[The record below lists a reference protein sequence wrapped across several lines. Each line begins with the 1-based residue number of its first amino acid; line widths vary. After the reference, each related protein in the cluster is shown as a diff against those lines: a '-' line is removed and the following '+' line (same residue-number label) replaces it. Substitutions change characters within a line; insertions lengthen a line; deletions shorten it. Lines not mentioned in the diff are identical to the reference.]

1 MRKPSDYPI
10 KKNGLDWDT
19 LPIVL
24 IIIGLMLAVTGLHNL
39 KQYCESTVELPEL
52 VAEPIVVEETEEII
66 EETVVVEEQAE
77 PQIQDR
83 DILAMVVMAE
93 AGGEKFIGKVAVAAV
108 VLNRASMWDMTIG
121 EVATQENQF
130 VYPYYGTVSVACYEA
145 VDFAMQNRDMFPSN
159 MVYFRS
165 FKYHEDLGEPYIQIG
180 GHFFSTEGIPEW
192 EFESLGGGD

>member
-1 MRKPSDYPI
+1 MRKPSEYPI
-10 KKNGLDWDT
+10 KKNGPDWDT

-24 IIIGLMLAVTGLHNL
+24 IIIGLILAVTGLYNL
-39 KQYCESTVELPEL
+39 EQYCESIVELPEL
-52 VAEPIVVEETEEII
+52 KAEPIVVEKTEEII

-77 PQIQDR
+77 PRIPDR

-121 EVATQENQF
+121 EVATQEDQF

-145 VDFAMQNRDMFPSN
+145 VDYAMQNRDLFPSN
-159 MVYFRS
+159 MLYFRN
-165 FKYHEDLGEPYIQIG
+165 FKYHENIGEPYIQIG
-180 GHFFSTEGIPEW
+180 GHFFSTEKEPEW
-192 EFESLGGGD
+192 ELENLGERD